1 MIGVKGKMPQI
12 GAFMVKKMREKSG
25 TTSAF
30 FYGTM
35 VLHRQLEAAS
45 VRMNLFFLPYGT
57 KLLESPHGL

>member
-12 GAFMVKKMREKSG
+12 GAFMVKKMREKSE

-35 VLHRQLEAAS
+35 VATISGERLPRLPLVTRDGGVLE
-45 VRMNLFFLPYGT
+45 
-57 KLLESPHGL
+57 

>member
-1 MIGVKGKMPQI
+1 MENGENS
-12 GAFMVKKMREKSG
+12 VKKVREKSERI
-25 TTSAF
+25 SLCL
-30 FYGTM
+30 YGTM